1 MPGDTPTLGDVI
13 RRFGAAFVHQRGAAL
28 KPAQEVVLS
37 TLGRCHTAA
46 LGGHL
51 YRCDACGAEHP
62 AYNSCGN
69 RHCPSCLGHKSAKW
83 LADRE
88 AELLPVPYFHV
99 VFTVPAEVA
108 ALALGN
114 KKVVYSILFRAASET
129 LLEVAEDPEH
139 LGADI
144 GFLAILHTWTQTM
157 LHHPHIHCI
166 VPGGG
171 LSPDGSHWVKSRDN
185 FFLPYQ
191 VLSRVYRGK
200 FLAYL
205 AEAARAGALHFA
217 GVTAPLGTPSGFDAF
232 LQEQR
237 EKEWVVY
244 LKPPFGSPEQVL
256 KYLARYTHRVAI
268 SDRRILSIQEEGVTF
283 RYRDNVRG
291 QLIMTLDGIEF
302 LRRFLLH
309 VLPQG
314 FVRIRYFGLFAN
326 RGRVENLNRCRALI
340 GFEPG
345 AAPASN
351 PAPDTSARSESNPEE
366 PALSERDLCPSCG
379 IGHLRW
385 VGVLARAPLPEVDAW
400 SPPWWDT
407 S

>member
-1 MPGDTPTLGDVI
+1 MPDDGHTLGEVI
-13 RRFGAAFVHQRGAAL
+13 RRFAPALLQQRSVT
-28 KPAQEVVLS
+28 PAQHAVLA

-51 YRCDACGAEHP
+51 YRCDACGAEVP

-69 RHCPSCLGHKSAKW
+69 RHCPSCLGHKSAAW
-83 LADRE
+83 LKDRE

-99 VFTVPAEVA
+99 VFTVPDEIA

-114 KKVVYSILFRAASET
+114 KKVVYAILFRAASET
-129 LLEVAEDPEH
+129 LLEAARNPEH

-144 GFLAILHTWTQTM
+144 GFLAILHTWTQTL

-171 LSPDGSHWVKSRDN
+171 LSPDGARWLKSRDN
-185 FFLPYQ
+185 FFLPVQ
-191 VLSRVYRGK
+191 VLSSLFRGK

-205 AEAARAGALHFA
+205 GEAARAGTLRFG
-217 GVTAPLGTPSGFDAF
+217 GVTAPLAAPVAFAAF
-232 LQEQR
+232 LDEQR
-237 EKEWVVY
+237 AKDWVVY
-244 LKPPFGSPEQVL
+244 AKPPFGSPEQVL

-268 SDRRILSIQEEGVTF
+268 SDRRLLDVQDAGVTF
-283 RYRDNVRG
+283 RYRDNHRG
-291 QLIMTLDGIEF
+291 PQVMTLDGVEF

-309 VLPQG
+309 VLPAG
-314 FVRIRYFGLFAN
+314 FVRIRYFGLFAH
-326 RGRVENLNRCRALI
+326 RCREENLNRCRALI

-351 PAPDTSARSESNPEE
+351 PAPSTPPKSE
-366 PALSERDLCPSCG
+366 PAEAPDERDRCPACG
-379 IGHLRW
+379 IGRLRN
-385 VGVLARAPLPEVDAW
+385 VGVLPRAPVPDLNAW
-400 SPPWWDT
+400 APRWWDT

>member
-1 MPGDTPTLGDVI
+1 MLGDVI
-13 RRFGAAFVHQRGAAL
+13 RRFGPALLEQRGARVT
-28 KPAQEVVLS
+28 PAQRAVLFA
-37 TLGRCHTAA
+37 LGRCHTAA

-83 LADRE
+83 LRDRA

-99 VFTVPAEVA
+99 VFTVPAEIA

-114 KKVVYSILFRAASET
+114 KKVVYGILFRASSEA
-129 LLEVAEDPEH
+129 LLEIARDPEH

-144 GFLAILHTWTQTM
+144 GFLAVLHTWTQTL
-157 LHHPHIHCI
+157 LHHPHVHCI

-171 LSPDGSHWVKSRDN
+171 ISRDGTRWVKSRDD
-185 FFLPYQ
+185 FFVHVNP
-191 VLSRVYRGK
+191 LSCLFRGK

-205 AEAARAGALHFA
+205 QEAARAGLLRFA
-217 GVTAPLGTPSGFDAF
+217 GATAELAAPIAFAAF

-237 EKEWVVY
+237 DRPWVVY
-244 LKPPFGSPEQVL
+244 AKPPFGSPEQVL

-268 SDRRILSIQEEGVTF
+268 TDRRILAIQDAGVTF
-283 RYRDNVRG
+283 RYRDNQRG
-291 QLIMTLDGIEF
+291 QQVMTLDGVEF

-309 VLPQG
+309 VLPTG
-314 FVRIRYFGLFAN
+314 FVRIRYFGWMA
-326 RGRVENLNRCRALI
+326 NRCRAQNLARCRVLI
-340 GFEPG
+340 EPEPG
-345 AAPASN
+345 AAPASGS
-351 PAPDTSARSESNPEE
+351 TSDIGATPK
-366 PALSERDLCPSCG
+366 AADDERDRCPSCG
-379 IGHLRW
+379 VGRLRN
-385 VGVLARAPLPEVDAW
+385 VGLLAPATVPDLAAWAPPG
-400 SPPWWDT
+400 WDT